1 MIASSRLCVIPGCE
15 RPVAHPTTCYCSTIC
30 DGIDDEEG
38 RKYAVDSCQ
47 YWCNGA
53 HGPPWPST
61 GLCITENEQECP
73 DSPILERMHTA
84 VSLSEDVG
92 AAGQQGEAEA
102 SRKDMFLR
110 YAKKPRNAAASAS
123 AAAAAAEKLATDG
136 EDDEDDW
143 VVSGAPV
150 PKQSAGSKRPP
161 EWADLS
167 KYKSK
172 TQPSGQQSSI
182 LSFLSKAE

>member
-1 MIASSRLCVIPGCE
+1 
-15 RPVAHPTTCYCSTIC
+15 
-30 DGIDDEEG
+30 
-38 RKYAVDSCQ
+38 
-47 YWCNGA
+47 
-53 HGPPWPST
+53 
-61 GLCITENEQECP
+61 
-73 DSPILERMHTA
+73 MHTA
-84 VSLSEDVG
+84 VSPSEDVG
-92 AAGQQGEAEA
+92 AAGQQGESEA

-110 YAKKPRNAAASAS
+110 YAKKPRNTAASA

-167 KYKSK
+167 KCKSK